1 MTEFKQQSIYQDFI
15 PKKGG
20 NVRETKEIIM
30 DDIKNILVA
39 LAFSEDSEDIYNY
52 AANIAQTF
60 NAELVV
66 ANIINSRDISAIG
79 MVASMGYKVDAEHY
93 VKGVKT
99 EREKMLDRFLANSS
113 FDRKKIRTIFKVG
126 NPIDELLK
134 LIVKENI
141 DMIVMGVKG
150 RSDLEHVFI
159 GSVAEKL
166 FRRSP
171 VPVISFRDE
180 KSAERLRKKIKLT

>member
-1 MTEFKQQSIYQDFI
+1 MDNV
-15 PKKGG
+15 KK
-20 NVRETKEIIM
+20 IM
-30 DDIKNILVA
+30 VA
-39 LAFSEDSEDIYNY
+39 LAFTSYSEGLFNY
-52 AANIAQTF
+52 AAQIAKLL
-60 NAELVV
+60 NAELII
-66 ANIINSRDISAIG
+66 ASIINSRDISAVR
-79 MVASMGYKVDAEHY
+79 MVASMGYEVDAEHY
-93 VKGVKT
+93 VDGVKA
-99 EREKMLDRFLANSS
+99 ERREMLEHFMEKSS

-126 NPIDELLK
+126 NPTDELLK

-150 RSDLEHVFI
+150 RSDIEHVLV

-180 KSAERLRKKIKLT
+180 KSAERLRKKIESA

>member
-1 MTEFKQQSIYQDFI
+1 MA
-15 PKKGG
+15 GR
-20 NVRETKEIIM
+20 RENIM
-30 DDIKNILVA
+30 DDVKKIMVA
-39 LAFSEDSEDIYNY
+39 LAFSEDSEGVYNY

-79 MVASMGYKVDAEHY
+79 MVASMGYEVDADHY
-93 VKGVKT
+93 VEGVKAD
-99 EREKMLDRFLANSS
+99 RKKMLDQFLPNSS
-113 FDRKKIRTIFKVG
+113 FDPKKIRTIFKVG

-150 RSDLEHVFI
+150 RSDLEHVFV

-180 KSAERLRKKIKLT
+180 KSSEKLRQKIKLT